1 VQRTATLW
9 PPRVQMRKPLVAAE
23 TVAMHVPE
31 VQYAKSSD
39 VNIAYQVSGE
49 GPFDLVFVPGYVT
62 HLELHWRI
70 PSFAPFLERLSS
82 FSRLIR
88 FDKRGTGMSDAV
100 SGAPTLET
108 RMDVRAVMD
117 AVGSRRAA
125 FYGLSEG
132 AAMSLLF
139 AATYPERTAALVIRS
154 AFPRRMW
161 APDYPWGQ
169 TEDEYQREVERAL
182 RIFGP
187 GEQARER
194 SEALADSATRRWT
207 PFFRCSASPGAL
219 EALHRMNKE
228 IDVRHILSAVRVPT
242 IILHGSDDTIV
253 PVEVARYV
261 ASQIPTARGVD
272 VPG

>member
-1 VQRTATLW
+1 
-9 PPRVQMRKPLVAAE
+9 
-23 TVAMHVPE
+23 
-31 VQYAKSSD
+31 
-39 VNIAYQVSGE
+39 
-49 GPFDLVFVPGYVT
+49 
-62 HLELHWRI
+62 
-70 PSFAPFLERLSS
+70 
-82 FSRLIR
+82 
-88 FDKRGTGMSDAV
+88 MSDAV

-125 FYGLSEG
+125 FYGLLEG

-187 GEQARER
+187 GEQAREAVR
-194 SEALADSATRRWT
+194 SLGRFSDAEVDSFLQMLR
-207 PFFRCSASPGAL
+207 FGASPGAL

-228 IDVRHILSAVRVPT
+228 IDVRHILSAVRVLT